1 MERPV
6 NWCRATTDLIID
18 GSEVNKARDIYEAA
32 ILPLTNII
40 YDVGAAS
47 TQIWIE
53 GVKTFFD
60 NAKENTTDIYINTV
74 DLISQ
79 DLTSEAVATASVTA
93 GIVTQ
98 INITNTGSGYF
109 EVPSISIG
117 KPKDDGGDQAERLQP
132 QFLLVS

>member
-18 GSEVNKARDIYEAA
+18 GSEVNKARDIYEAV

-60 NAKENTTDIYINTV
+60 NAKENTTDNYINTV
-74 DLISQ
+74 DLIRPR
-79 DLTSEAVATASVTA
+79 
-93 GIVTQ
+93 I
-98 INITNTGSGYF
+98 
-109 EVPSISIG
+109 
-117 KPKDDGGDQAERLQP
+117 
-132 QFLLVS
+132 